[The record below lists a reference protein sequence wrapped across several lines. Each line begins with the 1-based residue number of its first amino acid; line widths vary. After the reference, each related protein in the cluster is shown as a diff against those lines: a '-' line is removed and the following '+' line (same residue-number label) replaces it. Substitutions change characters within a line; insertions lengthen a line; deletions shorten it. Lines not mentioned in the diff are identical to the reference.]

1 MIHHLFKRY
10 TYVSAKHSASSA
22 FANFQDMMR
31 VCTLPEFATRFQT
44 NKHEEKKV
52 VFVTVDGGPDEN
64 PRYEKNYKLFN

>member
-1 MIHHLFKRY
+1 
-10 TYVSAKHSASSA
+10 
-22 FANFQDMMR
+22 MMR